1 MRIDELLSRDG
12 PIFSFEFFPPET
24 PEGEE
29 RLFQAIAQLRE
40 LHPSFVSVTCR
51 NHSRARTLEVVT
63 RIRNEMGLEPMA
75 HYTCAGATREE
86 LQRMLQGLHEA
97 GMSNVLALRGDP
109 PKGSDRFEVTPGGF
123 AHATDL
129 VTMIRDEHDFCIGGS
144 CYPEG
149 HPESASLD
157 EDMRH
162 TVAKVNGGVS
172 FLITQMF
179 FDNRHYF
186 DFVARA
192 REAGITVPI
201 IPGILPI
208 TNLARLSREDGT
220 MFSAAV
226 PPRLLSELLKREDDP
241 EAIAALGTAYTTLQC
256 AELLAAGAPGIHF
269 YTLNRVPATR
279 AILSAL
285 LASRPWE
292 RAR

>member
-1 MRIDELLSRDG
+1 MRIDELLRRDG
-12 PIFSFEFFPPET
+12 PIFSFEFFPPDT

-40 LHPSFVSVTCR
+40 LHPAFVSVTCR
-51 NHSRARTLEVVT
+51 NHSRSRTLQVVT
-63 RIRNEMGLEPMA
+63 RIRNETGLEPMA

-86 LQRMLQGLHEA
+86 LQEMLHGLHQA
-97 GMSNVLALRGDP
+97 GMDNVLALRGDP
-109 PKGSDRFEVTPGGF
+109 PKGAARFEVTPGGF
-123 AHATDL
+123 AYATDL
-129 VTMIRDEHDFCIGGS
+129 VDMIRDEHDFCIGGA

-149 HPESASLD
+149 HPESQSPD

-162 TVAKVNGGVS
+162 TVAKVNSGVS

-179 FDNRHYF
+179 FDNAHYF

-192 REAGITVPI
+192 RAAGITVPI

-208 TNLARLSREDGT
+208 TNLARLSRTDGT
-220 MFSAAV
+220 MFGAAV
-226 PPRLLSELLKREDDP
+226 PPGLVSELLKREDDP
-241 EAIAALGTAYTTLQC
+241 EAIVALGTAYTALQC
-256 AELLAAGAPGIHF
+256 AELLAGGAPGIHF